1 MNASRMYNPPMQITR
16 EENEA
21 YRKFVSDLATELGVF
36 DLKGIETVWHY
47 TDGSGFL
54 GILQSGRLYATQ
66 VSALNDSKETEYA
79 TDLFRDEVKKA
90 IVEQSANGAA
100 VSFFQNILEEV
111 KDEPGNPTQG
121 ISKFF
126 VACFST
132 RADDLNQWSK
142 YTKTSPGR
150 FAIAFHP
157 NGLNREPN
165 STLYRVIYDR
175 AKLEAAIK
183 KVVYATLNFY
193 MSGLIDERADKP
205 EEWARLF
212 YLAWDEWIYKLAP
225 LAKDQQWDSEDE
237 LRIVHELRVSDFPDV
252 RFTQKKSSLAR
263 YLPLDFPC
271 WVKERVSRL
280 PIAKVMVG
288 PGENQASS
296 RVSAILL
303 LQQMGYP
310 DVPVEMSKCTLV
322 ER

>member
-1 MNASRMYNPPMQITR
+1 MHVTP

-21 YRKFVSDLATELGVF
+21 YRKFVTDLAIELGVF
-36 DLKGIETVWHY
+36 DLNGIETVWHY
-47 TDGSGFL
+47 TDGNGFL

-79 TDLFRDEVKKA
+79 TDLFREEVKKA
-90 IVEQSANGAA
+90 IAEQAGKNDV
-100 VSFFQNILEEV
+100 VSFFQSILEQIKE
-111 KDEPGNPTQG
+111 EPDNPTQG
-121 ISKFF
+121 ISKFY
-126 VACFST
+126 VACFSS
-132 RADDLNQWSK
+132 RPDDLNQWSK
-142 YTKTSPGR
+142 YTKASPGR

-157 NGLNREPN
+157 NGLKREPN

-175 AKLEAAIK
+175 AKLEDAVK
-183 KVVYATLNFY
+183 KVVYATLDFY
-193 MSGLIDERADKP
+193 MSGLTGERAEKP
-205 EEWARLF
+205 EEWVRLF

-225 LAKDQQWDSEDE
+225 LAKDQQWDSEGE
-237 LRIVHELRVSDFPDV
+237 LRIVHELKVADFPDV
-252 RFTQKKSSLAR
+252 RFSQKKSSLAR

-296 RVSAILL
+296 RISAILL
-303 LQQMGYP
+303 LEQMGYP
-310 DVPVEMSKCTLV
+310 NVPVEISRSTLV